1 MIPKKW
7 HHRRNTGHTKAWK
20 FYSTENYKCGKLKKF
35 SSVKIF
41 VTLWYGTTK
50 RPKNGPEKNFVN
62 KNFPHLKILPLT
74 ADEIFGLRYED
85 GKMPSSNNFRVFII
99 LKGANYF
106 GNELDNA
113 QSEYGATLSP
123 APYFFLI
130 RWEPLFGSGA
140 QANKFSLVLS
150 FAKRNMTV
158 KFKTREILFKKMINF
173 LLVK

>member
-1 MIPKKW
+1 M
-7 HHRRNTGHTKAWK
+7 
-20 FYSTENYKCGKLKKF
+20 
-35 SSVKIF
+35 
-41 VTLWYGTTK
+41 
-50 RPKNGPEKNFVN
+50 
-62 KNFPHLKILPLT
+62 KILPLT

-173 LLVK
+173 LLVLLFIIITFSWSFQNRSFRHTVEPLLCSHHCGRNFYATECPTFEYLKQNMQS